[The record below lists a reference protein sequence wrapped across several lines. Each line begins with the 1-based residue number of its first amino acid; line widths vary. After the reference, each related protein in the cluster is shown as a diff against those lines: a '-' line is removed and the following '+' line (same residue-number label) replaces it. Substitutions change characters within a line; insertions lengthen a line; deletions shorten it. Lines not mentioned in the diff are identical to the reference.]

1 MPFCIA
7 VRQSPQVLIVIKKV
21 RSILVALGLSIFIGC
36 SESVP
41 ETTMDGIFTMAQADR
56 GKGLFT
62 SLCERCHSV
71 QEFAGKSFDSIWAG
85 VPAAALYAR
94 IANTMPLDQP
104 GSLGIPQVTALMA
117 HIFNE
122 NGMPAGDKP
131 LEGDVDWLMTVSLA
145 RPPQ

>member
-1 MPFCIA
+1 MFRKIGLP
-7 VRQSPQVLIVIKKV
+7 LISV
-21 RSILVALGLSIFIGC
+21 SLLFLVSCA
-36 SESVP
+36 EQVP
-41 ETTMDGIFTMAQADR
+41 ETSMDGIYTLAQAER

-71 QEFAGKSFDSIWAG
+71 QEFSGRSFDSIWAG

-94 IANTMPLDQP
+94 IANTMPFDQP

-122 NGMPAGDKP
+122 NDMPAGDKP
-131 LEGDVDWLMTVSLA
+131 LEGDIDWLMSVSLA
-145 RPPQ
+145 RPAQ

>member
-1 MPFCIA
+1 MESSLWLKLSEGKACLQVCVSAATVSKSLPENHSIQFGRVC
-7 VRQSPQVLIVIKKV
+7 RQRPCML
-21 RSILVALGLSIFIGC
+21 AF
-36 SESVP
+36 
-41 ETTMDGIFTMAQADR
+41 
-56 GKGLFT
+56 
-62 SLCERCHSV
+62 
-71 QEFAGKSFDSIWAG
+71 
-85 VPAAALYAR
+85 
-94 IANTMPLDQP
+94 ANTMPLDQP

>member
-1 MPFCIA
+1 MFRRIGLP
-7 VRQSPQVLIVIKKV
+7 LISV
-21 RSILVALGLSIFIGC
+21 SLLFLGSC
-36 SESVP
+36 TEQVP
-41 ETTMDGIFTMAQADR
+41 ETSMDGIYTLAQAER

-71 QEFAGKSFDSIWAG
+71 QEFSGRSFDSIWAG

-94 IANTMPLDQP
+94 IANTMPFDQP

-122 NGMPAGDKP
+122 NDMPAGDKP
-131 LEGDVDWLMTVSLA
+131 LEGDIDWLMSVSSVSYTHLTLPTIL
-145 RPPQ
+145 RV

>member
-1 MPFCIA
+1 MFRRIGLP
-7 VRQSPQVLIVIKKV
+7 LISV
-21 RSILVALGLSIFIGC
+21 SLLFLGSC
-36 SESVP
+36 AEQVP
-41 ETTMDGIFTMAQADR
+41 ETSMDGIYTLAQAER

-71 QEFAGKSFDSIWAG
+71 QEFSGRSFDSIWAG

-94 IANTMPLDQP
+94 IANTMPFDQR

-122 NGMPAGDKP
+122 NDMPAGDKP
-131 LEGDVDWLMTVSLA
+131 LEGDIDWLMSVSLA
-145 RPPQ
+145 RPAQ

>member
-1 MPFCIA
+1 MFRRIGLP
-7 VRQSPQVLIVIKKV
+7 LISV
-21 RSILVALGLSIFIGC
+21 SLLFLSSC
-36 SESVP
+36 AEQVP
-41 ETTMDGIFTMAQADR
+41 ETSMDGIYTLAQAER

-71 QEFAGKSFDSIWAG
+71 QEFSGRSFDSIWAG

-94 IANTMPLDQP
+94 IANTMPFDQP

-122 NGMPAGDKP
+122 NDMPAGDKP
-131 LEGDVDWLMTVSLA
+131 LEGDIDWLMSVSLA
-145 RPPQ
+145 RPAQ

>member
-1 MPFCIA
+1 MFRRIGLP
-7 VRQSPQVLIVIKKV
+7 LISV
-21 RSILVALGLSIFIGC
+21 SLLFLVSCA
-36 SESVP
+36 EQVP
-41 ETTMDGIFTMAQADR
+41 ETSMDGIYTLAQAER

-71 QEFAGKSFDSIWAG
+71 QEFSGRSFDSIWAG

-94 IANTMPLDQP
+94 IANTMPFDQP

-122 NGMPAGDKP
+122 NDMPAGDKP
-131 LEGDVDWLMTVSLA
+131 LEGDIDWLMSVSLA
-145 RPPQ
+145 RPAQ

>member
-1 MPFCIA
+1 MFRRIGLP
-7 VRQSPQVLIVIKKV
+7 LI
-21 RSILVALGLSIFIGC
+21 SISLLFLGSC
-36 SESVP
+36 AEQVP
-41 ETTMDGIFTMAQADR
+41 ETSMDGIYTLAQAER

-71 QEFAGKSFDSIWAG
+71 QEFSGRSFDSIWAG

-94 IANTMPLDQP
+94 IANTMPFDQP

-122 NGMPAGDKP
+122 NDMPAGDKP
-131 LEGDVDWLMTVSLA
+131 LEGDIDWLMSVSLA

>member
-1 MPFCIA
+1 MPRNI
-7 VRQSPQVLIVIKKV
+7 SLIL
-21 RSILVALGLSIFIGC
+21 ILASMLLLGSC
-36 SESVP
+36 ADQVP
-41 ETTMDGIFTMAQADR
+41 ETTMDGIYTMAQAER

-71 QEFAGKSFDSIWAG
+71 QEFSGRSFDSIWAG

-117 HIFNE
+117 HIFHE
-122 NGMPAGDKP
+122 NKMPAGDKP
-131 LEGDVDWLMTVSLA
+131 LEGDIDWLMSVSLA

>member
-1 MPFCIA
+1 MFRRIGLPLISVSLLFLGSCA
-7 VRQSPQVLIVIKKV
+7 EQVR
-21 RSILVALGLSIFIGC
+21 
-36 SESVP
+36 
-41 ETTMDGIFTMAQADR
+41 ETSMDGIYTLAQAER

-71 QEFAGKSFDSIWAG
+71 QEFSGRSFDSIWAG

-94 IANTMPLDQP
+94 IANTMPFDQP

-122 NGMPAGDKP
+122 NDMPAGDKP
-131 LEGDVDWLMTVSLA
+131 LEGDIDWLMSVSLA
-145 RPPQ
+145 RPAQ

>member
-1 MPFCIA
+1 MFRRIGLP
-7 VRQSPQVLIVIKKV
+7 LISV
-21 RSILVALGLSIFIGC
+21 SLLFLGSC
-36 SESVP
+36 AEQVP
-41 ETTMDGIFTMAQADR
+41 ETSMDGIYTLAQAER

-71 QEFAGKSFDSIWAG
+71 QEFSGRSFDSIWAG

-94 IANTMPLDQP
+94 IANTMPFDQP

-122 NGMPAGDKP
+122 NDMPAGDKP
-131 LEGDVDWLMTVSLA
+131 LEGDNDWLMSVSLA
-145 RPPQ
+145 RPAQ

>member
-1 MPFCIA
+1 MFRRIGLL
-7 VRQSPQVLIVIKKV
+7 LIPV
-21 RSILVALGLSIFIGC
+21 SMLFLGSC
-36 SESVP
+36 AEQVP
-41 ETTMDGIFTMAQADR
+41 ETSMDGIYTLAQAER

-71 QEFAGKSFDSIWAG
+71 QEFSGRSFDSIWAG

-94 IANTMPLDQP
+94 IANTMPFDQP

-122 NGMPAGDKP
+122 NDMPAGDKP
-131 LEGDVDWLMTVSLA
+131 LEGDIDWLMSVSLA
-145 RPPQ
+145 RPAQ

>member
-1 MPFCIA
+1 MLRNI
-7 VRQSPQVLIVIKKV
+7 SLLLI
-21 RSILVALGLSIFIGC
+21 LAAMLLL
-36 SESVP
+36 ESCADQVP
-41 ETTMDGIFTMAQADR
+41 ETTMDGIYTMAQAER

-71 QEFAGKSFDSIWAG
+71 QEFSGRSFDSIWAG

-117 HIFNE
+117 HIFYE
-122 NGMPAGDKP
+122 NNMPAGDKP
-131 LEGDVDWLMTVSLA
+131 LEGDIDWLMSVSLA

>member
-1 MPFCIA
+1 MP
-7 VRQSPQVLIVIKKV
+7 LISV
-21 RSILVALGLSIFIGC
+21 SLLFLGSC
-36 SESVP
+36 AEQVP
-41 ETTMDGIFTMAQADR
+41 ETSRDGIYTLAQAER

-71 QEFAGKSFDSIWAG
+71 QEFSGRSFDSIWAG

-94 IANTMPLDQP
+94 IANTMPFDQP

-122 NGMPAGDKP
+122 NDMPAGDKP
-131 LEGDVDWLMTVSLA
+131 LEGDIDWLMSVSLA
-145 RPPQ
+145 RPAQ

>member
-1 MPFCIA
+1 MFRRIGLP
-7 VRQSPQVLIVIKKV
+7 LISV
-21 RSILVALGLSIFIGC
+21 SLLFLGSC
-36 SESVP
+36 AEQVP
-41 ETTMDGIFTMAQADR
+41 ETSMDGIYTLAQAER

-71 QEFAGKSFDSIWAG
+71 QEFSGRSFDSIWAG

-94 IANTMPLDQP
+94 IANTMPFDQP

-122 NGMPAGDKP
+122 NDMPAGDKP
-131 LEGDVDWLMTVSLA
+131 LEGDIDWLMSVSLA
-145 RPPQ
+145 RPAHCLLYTSPSPRD

>member
-1 MPFCIA
+1 MFRRI
-7 VRQSPQVLIVIKKV
+7 
-21 RSILVALGLSIFIGC
+21 GLSLISVSLLFLGSC
-36 SESVP
+36 AEHVP
-41 ETTMDGIFTMAQADR
+41 ETTMDGIYTIAQAER

-71 QEFAGKSFDSIWAG
+71 QEFSGRSFDSIWAG

-94 IANTMPLDQP
+94 IANTMPFDQP

-122 NGMPAGDKP
+122 NDMPAGDKP
-131 LEGDVDWLMTVSLA
+131 LEGDIDWLMSVSLA
-145 RPPQ
+145 RPAQ

>member
-1 MPFCIA
+1 MFRRIGLP
-7 VRQSPQVLIVIKKV
+7 LISV
-21 RSILVALGLSIFIGC
+21 SLLFLGSC
-36 SESVP
+36 AEQVP
-41 ETTMDGIFTMAQADR
+41 ETSMDGIYTLAQAER

-71 QEFAGKSFDSIWAG
+71 QEFSGRSFDSIWAG

-94 IANTMPLDQP
+94 IANTMTFDQP

-122 NGMPAGDKP
+122 NDMPAGDKP
-131 LEGDVDWLMTVSLA
+131 LEGDIDWLMSVSLA
-145 RPPQ
+145 RPAQ

>member
-1 MPFCIA
+1 MPLISVSLLFLGSCA
-7 VRQSPQVLIVIKKV
+7 EQVR
-21 RSILVALGLSIFIGC
+21 
-36 SESVP
+36 
-41 ETTMDGIFTMAQADR
+41 ETSMDGIYTLAQAER

-71 QEFAGKSFDSIWAG
+71 QEFSGRSFDSIWAG

-94 IANTMPLDQP
+94 IANTMPFDQP

-122 NGMPAGDKP
+122 NDMPAGDKP
-131 LEGDVDWLMTVSLA
+131 LEGDIDWLMSVSLA
-145 RPPQ
+145 RPAQ